1 MKVLVAQL
9 YPTLCNPMA
18 YSPPG
23 SSVRG
28 ILQARTLEW
37 VAIPFSRGSSQP
49 RAWTWVSCIAGR
61 FLTTESWGKP
71 GMLYS
76 LLVICPILP
85 LQWENGE
92 YILIGSKSTQVTRGL
107 SPSLS
112 SWNSDWCFCHTTQ
125 KHPNSPPGLDT
136 QRVIKS
142 EQKYNSSSTSLKA
155 YFLIF
160 CARIFLYSR
169 SLWVGKLIQEKLHF
183 GNR

>member
-1 MKVLVAQL
+1 MD
-9 YPTLCNPMA
+9 

-23 SSVRG
+23 FSVHG
-28 ILQARTLEW
+28 IFQARILEW
-37 VAIPFSRGSSQP
+37 VAISSSRDLPDPGIESTSP
-49 RAWTWVSCIAGR
+49 VSPALAGR
-61 FLTTESWGKP
+61 FFTTESWGKP

-112 SWNSDWCFCHTTQ
+112 SWNSDWRFCHTTQ

>member
-1 MKVLVAQL
+1 MD
-9 YPTLCNPMA
+9 

-23 SSVRG
+23 FSVHG
-28 ILQARTLEW
+28 IFQARILEW
-37 VAIPFSRGSSQP
+37 VAISSSRDLPDPGIESTSP
-49 RAWTWVSCIAGR
+49 VSPALAGR

-112 SWNSDWCFCHTTQ
+112 SWNSD
-125 KHPNSPPGLDT
+125 
-136 QRVIKS
+136 
-142 EQKYNSSSTSLKA
+142 
-155 YFLIF
+155 
-160 CARIFLYSR
+160 
-169 SLWVGKLIQEKLHF
+169 
-183 GNR
+183 